1 MDYKVFPQMN
11 TLVRIQES
19 TLLSYA
25 QKAELSRKTGVDDF
39 YKALISTGFFH
50 YAKPAGFHD
59 LIAALEEETRGWLNW
74 AKKISPDIRIA
85 EIFEIPFVTHNVG
98 VFVKEQLLDRK
109 LTELYFD
116 NTVYTAT
123 QLSRTVNTK
132 NTVQLLPL
140 DESIRL
146 TIEDALS
153 DFKIHQSFS
162 RVALLIKFFGHCAL
176 AKLSEQIGDE
186 DISRFIASYI
196 DLEMLSVLMQQRAAK
211 QPLNEWLLTKTTGG
225 KLRSLILPL
234 FHASNTEQ
242 DSALRGTPYAS
253 VWAKSNDQ
261 NTLHLF
267 EVYADDYLIELCKK
281 AKLEAFGLF
290 PLLAFIYVKLSD
302 IKNIRILA
310 AAKQVGVGPEE
321 TTERLRIGYEL

>member
-19 TLLSYA
+19 TLLSCA
-25 QKAELSRKTGVDDF
+25 QKAELSRKAGTDGIF
-39 YKALISTGFFH
+39 KALISTGFFRF
-50 YAKPAGFHD
+50 AKPVGSQD
-59 LIAALEEETRGWLNW
+59 LNAALEEETRGWLNW
-74 AKKISPDIRIA
+74 AKEITPDTRIV
-85 EIFEIPFVTHNVG
+85 EIFELPLMAHNISI
-98 VFVKEQLLDRK
+98 FIKEQLLGR
-109 LTELYFD
+109 ELPDLYLQ

-123 QLSRTVNTK
+123 QLSSIMNAK
-132 NTVQLLPL
+132 DIEQLL

-146 TIEDALS
+146 AMEDALS
-153 DFKIHQSFS
+153 DFKVHQSFS
-162 RVALLIKFFGHCAL
+162 RVALIIKFFSHCVL
-176 AKLSEQIGDE
+176 AKLSEQIGDG

-196 DLEMLSVLMQQRAAK
+196 DLEMLSVLIQQRAAK

-225 KLRSLILPL
+225 ELRSLILPL

-253 VWAKSNDQ
+253 VWAQSNDQ